1 MNSKRKVLRIA
12 HVVGKMVGGGVEQT
26 IMNYYKY
33 IDKDLI
39 QYDFI
44 VDNDSTYV
52 PVAEITS
59 RGGRIIYVPPYQNV
73 FNYIVTLKKIFLE
86 NDYQIVHSHLNTLSV
101 FPLFAAYLANVP
113 YRIAHNHSTA
123 GKGELKKNIIKYA
136 LRPFSRV
143 FPTNLCACSK
153 YAGEWLFGKKEVEKG
168 NVKIWKN
175 ALEIE
180 EFSFNKKMREQV
192 RDNMN
197 LENAFVIGHVGR
209 FIHQKNHFFLLD
221 VFDEI
226 HKIDNSSVLV
236 LVGEGVLENE
246 VRKIVK
252 EKNLEEQVIF
262 MGNRKDVANLYQ
274 AMDIFIFPSFY
285 EGLGMVAVEAEIAG
299 LQVYCSEN
307 IPIEAKISENFT
319 VLPLTESPKKWAE
332 KIIQN
337 RTYERKSMSENASK
351 CGYDIKKAAFELSQW
366 YFDLV
371 DGEKNEN

>member
-1 MNSKRKVLRIA
+1 M
-12 HVVGKMVGGGVEQT
+12 
-26 IMNYYKY
+26 
-33 IDKDLI
+33 
-39 QYDFI
+39 
-44 VDNDSTYV
+44 
-52 PVAEITS
+52 
-59 RGGRIIYVPPYQNV
+59 
-73 FNYIVTLKKIFLE
+73 E
-86 NDYQIVHSHLNTLSV
+86 NN
-101 FPLFAAYLANVP
+101 
-113 YRIAHNHSTA
+113 
-123 GKGELKKNIIKYA
+123 
-136 LRPFSRV
+136 
-143 FPTNLCACSK
+143 C
-153 YAGEWLFGKKEVEKG
+153 
-168 NVKIWKN
+168 
-175 ALEIE
+175 IE

-197 LENAFVIGHVGR
+197 LENAFVIGHFGR